1 MLRKHRMLALIIE
14 TKNNK
19 KSNNKN
25 SSTKTTQAY
34 DGPLMLICL
43 LLNKIL
49 AVNYWTKIKV

>member
-43 LLNKIL
+43 LLNKIF
-49 AVNYWTKIKV
+49 AVNL